1 MEKNMGIREILD
13 NQPPVDPELLS
24 TVKRRLALQ
33 GVNIDQSE
41 DWNRYLERRG
51 LEALV
56 FSKELIVMHT
66 KVSTSGMYEELIHL
80 AQLRKAGD
88 EVYDYT
94 RNLAMEIAAKE
105 KILRNKKAYKIS
117 DYEVDFLTE
126 SINDYKI
133 RLWEA
138 EKSKGG

>member
-1 MEKNMGIREILD
+1 MCIINILD
-13 NQPPVDPELLS
+13 NQPSVDPELLS

-33 GVNIDQSE
+33 GVSLDQSK
-41 DWNRYLERRG
+41 DWDRYLEHRG

-56 FSKELIVMHT
+56 LSKKLIVMHT

-94 RNLAMEIAAKE
+94 RNLEMEIAAKE
-105 KILRNKKAYKIS
+105 KILRNKQAYGIS
-117 DYEVDFLTE
+117 DYEADFLTE
-126 SINDYKI
+126 SISGYKI
-133 RLWEA
+133 RLQEA